1 MNEHY
6 IKKGYQNMLVKDLKK
21 ILNDLPDD
29 MPIVIPVINEYDA
42 NYIYGF
48 RYVRTAGELI
58 SDGERDREVLC
69 LNAAADGQ
77 DIADQVHLSGTDVS
91 VNKILFGISKH
102 DKKENNAAMGSRE
115 KNILLYERG

>member
-6 IKKGYQNMLVKDLKK
+6 IKNGYQNMLVKDLKK

-48 RYVRTAGELI
+48 RYVRTA
-58 SDGERDREVLC
+58 
-69 LNAAADGQ
+69 
-77 DIADQVHLSGTDVS
+77 QVRFSGVDVS

-102 DKKENNAAMGSRE
+102 DKKENNAA
-115 KNILLYERG
+115 RGHA

>member
-6 IKKGYQNMLVKDLKK
+6 IKNGYRNMLVKDLKK

-29 MPIVIPVINEYDA
+29 MPIVIPVINEYDV

-77 DIADQVHLSGTDVS
+77 DIADQVHFSGTDVS
-91 VNKILFGISKH
+91 VNKILFGISKY
-102 DKKENNAAMGSRE
+102 DKKENNADRSHA
-115 KNILLYERG
+115 

>member
-1 MNEHY
+1 MNKHL
-6 IKKGYQNMLVKDLKK
+6 IKNGYKNMLVKDLKK

-29 MPIVIPVINEYDA
+29 MPIVIPVIDGRDV

-69 LNAAADGQ
+69 LNGAADGQ
-77 DIADQVHLSGTDVS
+77 DIADQVHFSGRDVS
-91 VNKILFGISKH
+91 VDKILFGISKY
-102 DKKENNAAMGSRE
+102 DKKENDVVNSHA
-115 KNILLYERG
+115 

>member
-1 MNEHY
+1 MNKRL
-6 IKKGYQNMLVKDLKK
+6 IKNGYQNMLAKDLKK

-29 MPIVIPVINEYDA
+29 MPIVIPVIDGCDVNH
-42 NYIYGF
+42 IYGF

-77 DIADQVHLSGTDVS
+77 DIADQVHFSGTDVS
-91 VNKILFGISKH
+91 VNKILFGISKY
-102 DKKENNAAMGSRE
+102 DKKENNADKSHA
-115 KNILLYERG
+115 